1 MCSSS
6 ARRAGPADARGS
18 ASRSTP
24 HSGSHTAPPSTSP
37 RRPLSAVPTPCPG
50 GDRPGPPA
58 RLPRSAAGSGGTDAP
73 SNPAT
78 PRLQIPIASR
88 DPNAST
94 APRTSPSYDPAA
106 MSSGSSP
113 SSFGAVL
120 KPDNSCA
127 TSPDNSLAYDTRPH
141 RRLTGLRNVV
151 AYSYRPSSRKDRHD
165 VHQHRRFAAAIVVGR
180 LQSARPWLP
189 NDRRKG
195 RKGRKP
201 LSRAPIAVRKNS
213 RSPRPAPEQYR
224 VVFLQI
230 GPIP

>member
-6 ARRAGPADARGS
+6 ARRPGPADARGS
-18 ASRSTP
+18 ASRPPP

-78 PRLQIPIASR
+78 PRLQIPIAPR

-127 TSPDNSLAYDTRPH
+127 TNPDNSLAYDTSAH
-141 RRLTGLRNVV
+141 DRLTLLSNVV
-151 AYSYRPSSRKDRHD
+151 AYVCRLSRKEARHHVPSSGLLCTPSAGNQCFG
-165 VHQHRRFAAAIVVGR
+165 HQGFAAAIGST
-180 LQSARPWLP
+180 Q
-189 NDRRKG
+189 
-195 RKGRKP
+195 
-201 LSRAPIAVRKNS
+201 IASGNCANCGNWS
-213 RSPRPAPEQYR
+213 CGA
-224 VVFLQI
+224 
-230 GPIP
+230 

>member
-6 ARRAGPADARGS
+6 ARRAGPADVRGS

-24 HSGSHTAPPSTSP
+24 NSGSRTAPPSTSP
-37 RRPLSAVPTPCPG
+37 PRPRPAAPTPCPG

-78 PRLQIPIASR
+78 PRLQIPIAPR

-127 TSPDNSLAYDTRPH
+127 TNPDNSLAYDTSAH
-141 RRLTGLRNVV
+141 DRLTLLSNVV
-151 AYSYRPSSRKDRHD
+151 AYPCRH
-165 VHQHRRFAAAIVVGR
+165 
-180 LQSARPWLP
+180 
-189 NDRRKG
+189 
-195 RKGRKP
+195 
-201 LSRAPIAVRKNS
+201 SRAEDRQMATPGQPTSYKSAYG
-213 RSPRPAPEQYR
+213 E
-224 VVFLQI
+224 L
-230 GPIP
+230 